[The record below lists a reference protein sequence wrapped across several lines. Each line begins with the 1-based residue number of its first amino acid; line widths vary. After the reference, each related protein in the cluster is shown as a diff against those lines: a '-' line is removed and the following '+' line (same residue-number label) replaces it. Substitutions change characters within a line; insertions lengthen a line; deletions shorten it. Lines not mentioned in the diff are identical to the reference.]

1 MKSKLKSMTAFASAQ
16 GAFDGY
22 AWSWELRSV
31 NGKGLDLRLRV
42 PDWLPGL
49 EQRLKET
56 LGRAVARG
64 NVTLNLKI
72 TREDGT
78 GRLSVNTQALEDTL
92 TALETVEAV
101 ALSKGISLAPPTVAD
116 VLAMRG
122 VMDASASDDNTEE
135 LGQKLLEDLDP
146 VIEAFLAMRSN
157 EGDKLAEVMLGQIDE
172 IEQLTQSAS
181 EIVHTRRD
189 EMEAS
194 FHQALS
200 RIMDGAGQA
209 DMARVA
215 QEIALLAVKA
225 DVTEEIDRLRAHVS
239 AARELVATGSPMG
252 RKLDFLAQ
260 EFNREANTLC
270 SKSQHTELTQIGLAL
285 KSVIDQMREQVQN
298 VE

>member
-22 AWSWELRSV
+22 AWSWELRRV

-56 LGRAVARG
+56 LGRAVDRG

-181 EIVHTRRD
+181 EIVQTRRD

-239 AARELVATGSPMG
+239 AARELVAAGSPMG